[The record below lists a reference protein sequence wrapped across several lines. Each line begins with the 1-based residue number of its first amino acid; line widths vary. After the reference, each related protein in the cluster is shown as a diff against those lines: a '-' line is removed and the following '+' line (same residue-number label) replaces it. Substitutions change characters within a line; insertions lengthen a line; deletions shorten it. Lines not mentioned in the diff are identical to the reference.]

1 MSTPSVEM
9 GGDVSKSLVGWK
21 RITIIVLS
29 VTAVMAAWRIYQQL
43 FAWDMGMDSFEPE
56 FQTYWMDLLYA
67 QWIIEFTLAAVIWG
81 YILKTRDK
89 DVFNITPQEE
99 LRRYFTLLAYLVC
112 YTFIVYWAASFF
124 AEQDASWHQVT
135 VRDTDF
141 TPSHIVL
148 FYGTMPAYILAG
160 VAAFLYARTRLPQFA
175 ENISIPFV
183 IAVVGPFMILPN
195 VGLNE
200 WGHTFWFME
209 ELFTAPLHWG
219 FVVLG
224 WTALALGGLLIQI
237 ILRVVALTQLEGE
250 VLVTEDMNDDGSSY

>member
-9 GGDVSKSLVGWK
+9 GGDVSKGLVGWK
-21 RITIIVLS
+21 RITIIILS

-112 YTFIVYWAASFF
+112 YVFIVYWAASFF

-237 ILRVVALTQLEGE
+237 ILRLIALTKLDDE